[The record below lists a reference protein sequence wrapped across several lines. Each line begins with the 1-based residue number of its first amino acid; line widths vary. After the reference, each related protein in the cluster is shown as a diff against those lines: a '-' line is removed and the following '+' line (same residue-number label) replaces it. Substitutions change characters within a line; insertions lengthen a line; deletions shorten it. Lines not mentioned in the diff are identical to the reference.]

1 MCIGKPFAFDFED
14 KDSANR
20 MQSSSLELLRCSL
33 FSLISSAK
41 LGIKKT
47 SQKLWNVLGKNWE
60 RLGRFWEKTTR
71 FLSSFAT
78 FYLILVLLHNN
89 HRTASSHH
97 PEAGSH
103 PICPHPPSQISGS

>member
-41 LGIKKT
+41 LGIKKRPRSSGT
-47 SQKLWNVLGKNWE
+47 
-60 RLGRFWEKTTR
+60 FWEKIGNVWED
-71 FLSSFAT
+71 FGKKL
-78 FYLILVLLHNN
+78 LVSYPRLQHF
-89 HRTASSHH
+89 
-97 PEAGSH
+97 
-103 PICPHPPSQISGS
+103 I

>member
-1 MCIGKPFAFDFED
+1 MNNFNPNFYMSVHTCSKMSINACLQGFCPFDD
-14 KDSANR
+14 
-20 MQSSSLELLRCSL
+20 
-33 FSLISSAK
+33 AK
-41 LGIKKT
+41 VGTKKT